1 MNSDQSKT
9 AKNASIS
16 IDRSKNTKT
25 IPHSKEFGF
34 GRHFS
39 DHMAIAEYSTGGK
52 TGGERS
58 WNSIRIVPYGPLKI
72 DPGAAVLHYG
82 QELFEGLKAYRGDDG
97 KIRLFRPEMN
107 WKRMQNGAAR
117 ICMTA
122 PPLDVFCDMLVEFC
136 KVESRWVPR
145 EPNCAFYLRPTLIGT
160 EAFLGVRPSNDYLF
174 YVIGSPVGSY
184 YGEGSQT
191 VKIKV
196 ETEYVRAAP
205 GGTGAA
211 KTGGNYAASLK
222 AAVEAKSEGFAQV
235 LWLDATHR
243 RYIEEVGTM
252 NVFFK
257 MDGKIV
263 TPPLDG
269 TILPGVTRD
278 SIIQILDAQ
287 GTPAE
292 QRPISIEEIKDA
304 AQRGTL
310 EEVFGTGT
318 AASISPVDSLGI
330 NGEKIVVG
338 DGGVGP
344 VSAKLLK
351 RLTDIQYGRAEDI
364 WGWTLA
370 VDESKL

>member
-1 MNSDQSKT
+1 MTKPRP
-9 AKNASIS
+9 AIS
-16 IDRSKNTKT
+16 IERTKNTKT
-25 IPHSKEFGF
+25 IPASKEFGF
-34 GRHFS
+34 GRFFS
-39 DHMAIAEYSTGGK
+39 DHMAVAEFSNTTKDGDR
-52 TGGERS
+52 T
-58 WNSIRIVPYGPLKI
+58 WNSARIVPYGPLSL

-82 QELFEGLKAYRGDDG
+82 QELFEGLKAFRGDDG

-117 ICMTA
+117 VCMTA
-122 PPLDVFCDMLVEFC
+122 PPLDLFCDMLIEFC

-184 YGEGSQT
+184 YGENSTT

-222 AAVEAKSEGFAQV
+222 AAVEAKAEGFAQV

-257 MDGKIV
+257 IDGKIV

-278 SIIQILDAQ
+278 SVLQILDSE

-292 QRPISIEEIKDA
+292 QRPIGIDEIKDA
-304 AQRGTL
+304 AKRGQL

-344 VSAKLLK
+344 LSAKLLK

-364 WGWTLA
+364 WGWTLT
-370 VDESKL
+370 VDESGL

>member
-1 MNSDQSKT
+1 MSKSTVKIAIERTKNS
-9 AKNASIS
+9 
-16 IDRSKNTKT
+16 KT
-25 IPHSKEFGF
+25 IPASKEFGF

-39 DHMAIAEYSTGGK
+39 DHMAVAEFSTGGK
-52 TGGERS
+52 AGGERS
-58 WNSIRIVPYGPLKI
+58 WNNVKIVPYGPLSL

-97 KIRLFRPEMN
+97 KVRLFRPEMN

-117 ICMTA
+117 VCMIA
-122 PPLDVFCDMLVEFC
+122 PPLDLFCEMLTEFC

-145 EPNCAFYLRPTLIGT
+145 ESNCAFYLRPTLIGT

-196 ETEYVRAAP
+196 ETEFVRAAP

-222 AAVEAKSEGFAQV
+222 AAVEAKAEGFAQV

-257 MDGKIV
+257 IDGKIV

-278 SIIQILDAQ
+278 SILQILDSD

-292 QRPISIEEIKDA
+292 QRPISIDEIKDA
-304 AQRGTL
+304 AKRGTL

-330 NGEKIVVG
+330 NGEKIVIG

-344 VSAKLLK
+344 MSAKLLK
-351 RLTDIQYGRAEDI
+351 RLTDIQYGRTEDL
-364 WGWTLA
+364 WGWTLL
-370 VDESKL
+370 VDET

>member
-1 MNSDQSKT
+1 VKPSITVEKT
-9 AKNASIS
+9 KSA
-16 IDRSKNTKT
+16 KT
-25 IPHSKEFGF
+25 IPAAKDFGF
-34 GRHFS
+34 GRFFS
-39 DHMAIAEYSTGGK
+39 DHMALADFSKSDATETA
-52 TGGERS
+52 RS
-58 WNSIRIVPYGPLKI
+58 WNSARIVPYGPIPL

-97 KIRLFRPEMN
+97 KVRLFRPEMN
-107 WKRMQNGAAR
+107 WKRMRNGAER
-117 ICMTA
+117 LCMIAPELDLFLEMLTA
-122 PPLDVFCDMLVEFC
+122 FC
-136 KVESRWVPR
+136 KTESRWIPK
-145 EPNCAFYLRPTLIGT
+145 EPGCAFYLRPTLIGT
-160 EAFLGVRPSNDYLF
+160 EPFLGVRPSNDFLF

-184 YGEGSQT
+184 YGEGADT

-196 ETEYVRAAP
+196 ETEFVRAAP
-205 GGTGAA
+205 GGIGAA

-222 AAVEAKSEGFAQV
+222 AALEAKSEGYAQV

-257 MDGKIV
+257 MNGKII

-278 SIIQILDAQ
+278 SILQILDSENL
-287 GTPAE
+287 TAE
-292 QRPISIEEIKDA
+292 QRPISLDEIQDA
-304 AQRGTL
+304 AKKGTL

-330 NGEKIVVG
+330 KGEKIVVG
-338 DGGVGP
+338 NGRVGP

-351 RLTDIQYGRAEDI
+351 RLTDIQYGRAEDP
-364 WGWTLA
+364 WGWTLPI
-370 VDESKL
+370 ET

>member
-1 MNSDQSKT
+1 MNRSQISVEKSK
-9 AKNASIS
+9 KL
-16 IDRSKNTKT
+16 KT
-25 IPHSKEFGF
+25 IPPSNDFGF

-39 DHMAIAEYSTGGK
+39 DHMAIAEYSKADGK
-52 TGGERS
+52 HT
-58 WNSIRIVPYGPLKI
+58 WHAPRIVPYGPLAI

-97 KIRLFRPEMN
+97 KVRLFRPEMN
-107 WKRMQNGAAR
+107 WKRMQSGAAR
-117 ICMTA
+117 LCMTA
-122 PPLDVFCDMLVEFC
+122 PPLELFCDMLVEFC
-136 KVESRWVPR
+136 KVESRWIPP
-145 EPNCAFYLRPTLIGT
+145 ELNCAFYLRPTLIGT
-160 EAFLGVRPSNDYLF
+160 EAFLGVRPSTDYMF

-184 YGEGSQT
+184 YGEGSAS

-196 ETEYVRAAP
+196 ETDFVRAAP
-205 GGTGAA
+205 GGIGAA

-222 AAVEAKSEGFAQV
+222 AALEAKQEGYAQV

-243 RYIEEVGTM
+243 KYIEEVGTM

-257 MDGKIV
+257 MNGKIV

-278 SIIQILDAQ
+278 SILQILDDE
-287 GTPAE
+287 GMPAE
-292 QRPISIEEIKDA
+292 QRQISIDEIKDA
-304 AQRGTL
+304 AARGTL

-330 NGEKIVVG
+330 GGEKIVIG
-338 DGGVGP
+338 DGRVGP

-351 RLTDIQYGRAEDI
+351 RLTDIQYGRAEDA
-364 WGWTLA
+364 WGWTL
-370 VDESKL
+370 VVE

>member
-1 MNSDQSKT
+1 MTSNPTKPQIAIEKTKNS
-9 AKNASIS
+9 
-16 IDRSKNTKT
+16 KT
-25 IPHSKEFGF
+25 IPPSKDFGF

-39 DHMAIAEYSTGGK
+39 DHMALLEFGK
-52 TGGERS
+52 KTPDAATRTWHS
-58 WNSIRIVPYGPLKI
+58 PRVVPYGPIAL

-97 KIRLFRPEMN
+97 KVRLFRPEMN

-117 ICMTA
+117 LCMTA
-122 PPLDVFCDMLVEFC
+122 PPLELFCDLLVEFC
-136 KVESRWVPR
+136 KVESRWIPR
-145 EPNCAFYLRPTLIGT
+145 ESNCAFYLRPTLIGT
-160 EAFLGVRPSNDYLF
+160 EAFLGVRPSNDFLF

-184 YGEGSQT
+184 YGEGSDS

-196 ETEYVRAAP
+196 ETDFVRAAP
-205 GGTGAA
+205 GGIGAA

-222 AAVEAKSEGFAQV
+222 AALEAKTEGFAQV

-257 MDGKIV
+257 IDGKIV

-278 SIIQILDAQ
+278 SILQLLDAE
-287 GTPAE
+287 GMPAE
-292 QRPISIEEIKDA
+292 QRPIAIDEIKDA
-304 AQRGTL
+304 ASQGTL

-318 AASISPVDSLGI
+318 AASVSPVDSLGI

-338 DGGVGP
+338 DGRVGP
-344 VSAKLLK
+344 VAARLLK
-351 RLTDIQYGRAEDI
+351 RLTDIQYGRAEDT

-370 VDESKL
+370 IET